1 MVAYEDAM
9 QNQITRATDIAASPE
24 QVWAALT
31 DHRSFS
37 QWFGVQ
43 LQAPFVPGQQ
53 SQGPMTLASC
63 EGLIL
68 KIDVLTMEAPRRFAW
83 RWPAFDTDAKAY
95 AYDQPWTDVVFH
107 LLPVAGGTRLT
118 VTETGFAALGE
129 GLAARALAGNTGGW
143 AFQFERLERFCIERQ
158 AA

>member
-1 MVAYEDAM
+1 ME
-9 QNQITRATDIAASPE
+9 NQITRSADIAATPE

-43 LQAPFVPGQQ
+43 LQTAFVPGQQ
-53 SQGPMTLASC
+53 TQGLMTLASC
-63 EGLIL
+63 EGLLL
-68 KIDVLTMEAPRRFAW
+68 KIDVLTMETPRRFAW
-83 RWPAFDTDAKAY
+83 RWPAFDMEAKAY
-95 AYDQPWTDVVFH
+95 AYDAPWTDVV
-107 LLPVAGGTRLT
+107 LDLTAIAGGTRLT

-143 AFQFERLERFCIERQ
+143 AFQFDRLAAFVLERQ